1 MAIYFVQLSS
11 APERVKIGKAHDVKR
26 RLYELSRYPS
36 SAWRDQAEHASG
48 AQLMLVAECEGYSET
63 EAALHR
69 ALAPHRLHGEWFD
82 ATAPLVAE
90 LLAYV
95 KSARSLDAVLP
106 EQVAA
111 DRVRAC
117 PHEAV
122 RAMSPDGR
130 CLICDSTAGALA
142 PEPSPVV
149 SSAASVAASMLTT
162 IGGDTVPTA
171 SNADEDR
178 EALIEE
184 MCGYLEAAETV
195 FARRSLAEFFRQ
207 AVKAGVCGALH
218 NVEWS
223 PHLEATCNHIQMLLE
238 GWMCTQH
245 HKGVRVATDE
255 MIERQRQAWLMYF
268 PDETSLAM
276 ATGTSEPWLV
286 EPLVQKMIEN
296 LCPATL
302 KSTVA
307 MVIANAWVWLV
318 APWADFGALS
328 WVDANVTRDSDAT
341 RDLVTSDWYRS
352 RFEITWSIRDDQDSK
367 RKWKNTAGGTR
378 LSVTMQAGIVGQH
391 VHLIFIDDPD
401 DPILVHQES
410 KRLLVHNRFD
420 SLSNRVHDER
430 TAIIFVL
437 QQRTHVQDLSG
448 YCIGQGLW
456 QPHNRKLWAWL
467 CIPLRF
473 GRGPADAPKVTPY
486 GWRDWRTAKDQCMM
500 PSRFPPSVIADKM
513 LSGEFFFATQYDQNP
528 TPLTGGLFAREKAR
542 WFVYADELPKVP
554 AMRNRPEG
562 CLDRTECPPI
572 VLQRDRY
579 GRPAGM
585 DHMIIS
591 VDATFGST
599 KQTASQVGIT
609 VFGRRKEEL
618 FVLEDRTR
626 IMGVEEQYDAII
638 TTIAEWSPSC
648 RKFIIEL
655 KALGEAVVNEVEKVV
670 RSGKWKGKKLVGAD
684 GRALLINIEG
694 ITVGSNEGKIIR
706 AKSAVP
712 TWEAAL
718 VYVHDGAEWV
728 YPKFDQK
735 GKTIDAGWIGE
746 VCAFPNGD
754 KNDRADTLSQTVAWY
769 RDNNETIRR
778 SMAMNSL

>member
-48 AQLMLVAECEGYSET
+48 AQLVLAAECEGYSET

-69 ALAPHRLHGEWFD
+69 ALAPHRLYGEWFD

-95 KSARSLDAVLP
+95 KGAGSLETALP
-106 EQVAA
+106 DQVQA
-111 DRVRAC
+111 DRIRAC
-117 PHEAV
+117 PHDAV

-130 CLICDSTAGALA
+130 CLLCDATENTIAPVTMPLGGAILAG
-142 PEPSPVV
+142 
-149 SSAASVAASMLTT
+149 
-162 IGGDTVPTA
+162 IGGDAAPVVDA
-171 SNADEDR
+171 ESEDR
-178 EALIEE
+178 EALMDELL
-184 MCGYLEAAETV
+184 GYLDAAETSL
-195 FARRSLAEFFRQ
+195 ARRSLAEFFKQ
-207 AVKAGVCGALH
+207 AVKAGVVGSLH

-223 PHLEATCNHIQMLLE
+223 PHLEATCNHIQMLIE
-238 GWMCTQH
+238 GWMCTQ
-245 HKGVRVATDE
+245 GIATDE
-255 MIERQRQAWLMYF
+255 MIERQRNAWLRWF

-276 ATGTSEPWLV
+276 ATGSTEPWLT

-302 KSTVA
+302 KSTIA
-307 MVIANAWVWLV
+307 MVIANAWVWLY

-341 RDLVTSDWYRS
+341 RDIVTSAWYRE
-352 RFEITWSIRDDQDSK
+352 RFDIGWSIRDDQDSK

-378 LSVTMQAGIVGQH
+378 VSVTMQAGIVGQH

-410 KRLLVHNRFD
+410 KRVIVHERFK
-420 SLSNRVHDER
+420 SLANRVHDER
-430 TAIIFVL
+430 TAIIFIL
-437 QQRTHVQDLSG
+437 QQRTHVQDLTG
-448 YCIGQGLW
+448 FCIGQGLW
-456 QPHNRKLWAWL
+456 SPHNRKLWGWL

-473 GRGPADAPKVTPY
+473 GRGPSEVPKVTPY
-486 GWRDWRTAKDQCMM
+486 GWSDWRTKPDECMM
-500 PSRFPPSVIADKM
+500 PTRFTLAVIADKL

-528 TPLTGGLFAREKAR
+528 TPLVGGLFAREKAR
-542 WFVYADELPKVP
+542 WFVYADELPKVSS
-554 AMRNRPEG
+554 MRKRPEG
-562 CLDRTECPPI
+562 CLDRTECPPV
-572 VLQRDRY
+572 VLQRNQY
-579 GRPAGM
+579 GRPAGL
-585 DHMIIS
+585 DHILIS

-599 KQTASQVGIT
+599 KATASQVGIT
-609 VFGRRKEEL
+609 VYGRRKEEL

-626 IMGVEEQYDAII
+626 IMGVQEQIDAVIV
-638 TTIAEWSPSC
+638 TVAEWAPSC
-648 RKFIIEL
+648 RKLIIEL
-655 KALGEAVVNEVEKVV
+655 KALGEAVFNEVEKVV
-670 RSGKWKGKKLVGAD
+670 RSGMWKGKQLRGAD
-684 GRALLINIEG
+684 NRALLTSIDG

-706 AKSAVP
+706 GKSAVP

-718 VYVHDGAEWV
+718 VFVHDGADWV
-728 YPKFDQK
+728 YPRFDQQ

-746 VCAFPNGD
+746 VCSFPHAD
-754 KNDRADTLSQTVAWY
+754 KNDRADCFSQTVAWY

-778 SMAMNSL
+778 TMAMNVL